1 MKSKQYDLP
10 ALSLNDKIE
19 LFGAFSNYLD
29 ASIPL
34 NTALFQMAEYT
45 NNVQIR
51 RIINL
56 ILKEGAA
63 GVNFTDTILKF
74 KKTLGAAYCNLI
86 SVGVQT
92 GELPQIL
99 KDINDLLLRQREF
112 KSTVIRSCSYPA
124 FLLVLLIL
132 SVILLVC
139 VIQPKLA
146 AFTASMTGDAS
157 SLKIASFGME
167 SFINISA
174 IIGVISVALFFMS
187 RNLIQSFTTEK
198 GLKLPL
204 FGAAIK
210 YYNLSTFSRLL
221 AISYKAGIPI
231 TQAII
236 LSADAI
242 PNTFM
247 RDKFIKCSALVSQ
260 KPIAKLFGTTGLF
273 PNDLIMKIES
283 GDVSGNLDKVFFD
296 ISNTINLKLE
306 MAITSILKLLE
317 PTLLVLIGCA
327 VGYFA
332 YSVLSTVYGSLLA
345 L

>member
-1 MKSKQYDLP
+1 MATKQYDLP

-19 LFGAFSNYLD
+19 FFNALSNYLD

-45 NNVQIR
+45 SNIQIK
-51 RIINL
+51 RIINI
-56 ILKEGAA
+56 ILKEGTA
-63 GVNFTDTILKF
+63 GVNFADTILKF
-74 KKTLGAAYCNLI
+74 KKPLGGAYCNLVA
-86 SVGVQT
+86 VGVQT

-99 KDINDLLLRQREF
+99 KDINDLLIRQRDL
-112 KSTVIRSCSYPA
+112 KSTTIRSCSYPA

-146 AFTASMTGDAS
+146 ALTASMTGDAS
-157 SLKIASFGME
+157 SLQIASFGME
-167 SFINISA
+167 TFTNIAA
-174 IIGVISVALFFMS
+174 IVGVTLVALFFLFK
-187 RNLIQSFTTEK
+187 NFIQSFSTEK
-198 GLKLPL
+198 GLRLPV

-236 LSADAI
+236 ISADAL
-242 PNTFM
+242 PNKFM

-260 KPIAKLFGTTGLF
+260 KPLAKLLGTTGLF

-283 GDVSGNLDKVFFD
+283 GDMSGNLDKVFFD
-296 ISNTINLKLE
+296 ISNAINLRLE
-306 MAITSILKLLE
+306 TAIASIIKLLE

-332 YSVLSTVYGSLLA
+332 YSLMRSVYGSLLA